1 MQHLILCFKVI
12 LSVALCWILSYI
24 LTVTDVI
31 SPTIVINNKNTT
43 NLARTDARL
52 DVLNTM
58 PWFYFPYPCK
68 QQYNIHILI
77 SISICSLQKTYTSYS
92 TYNDEQ
98 YKQKYRQTGFETH
111 VLQLYIHIRALLYII
126 DKKICSAQSKFWNNF

>member
-1 MQHLILCFKVI
+1 MFKVI

-24 LTVTDVI
+24 LTITDVI
-31 SPTIVINNKNTT
+31 SPTIVINNKNAT

-68 QQYNIHILI
+68 P
-77 SISICSLQKTYTSYS
+77 
-92 TYNDEQ
+92 
-98 YKQKYRQTGFETH
+98 
-111 VLQLYIHIRALLYII
+111 
-126 DKKICSAQSKFWNNF
+126 